1 MVIFCIT
8 RWFCVCIRDKVIDT
22 RIEYLN
28 ISEDEFVGWQNE
40 IVPFEHG
47 KNDEMEKIMLW
58 DMKEDIGY
66 VDEIDVKIVQ
76 MVFPI

>member
-1 MVIFCIT
+1 M
-8 RWFCVCIRDKVIDT
+8 
-22 RIEYLN
+22 
-28 ISEDEFVGWQNE
+28 FVGLQNE
-40 IVPFEHG
+40 IVPFEPCE
-47 KNDEMEKIMLW
+47 NDEIEKIMLW

>member
-66 VDEIDVKIVQ
+66 VDECDVKIVQ
-76 MVFPI
+76 IVSLV